1 MYVLYVKK
9 KKPEEK
15 VDEKTKPG
23 GNRNPP
29 PPNSIRLQNGVRV
42 SKEKP
47 QPCEV
52 TKVWGINEKYI
63 YV

>member
-1 MYVLYVKK
+1 MYVLYVKE

-15 VDEKTKPG
+15 VDEKIKPG
-23 GNRNPP
+23 GNRNP
-29 PPNSIRLQNGVRV
+29 PPNSIRLQNGVHI

-52 TKVWGINEKYI
+52 TKV
-63 YV
+63 

>member
-1 MYVLYVKK
+1 MYVLYAKE

-15 VDEKTKPG
+15 ADEKTKE
-23 GNRNPP
+23 GNSNPP
-29 PPNSIRLQNGVRV
+29 PKPIRLQNGVRF

-52 TKVWGINEKYI
+52 TKV
-63 YV
+63 

>member
-1 MYVLYVKK
+1 MCYMSRKRNQKK
-9 KKPEEK
+9 KA
-15 VDEKTKPG
+15 DEKTKPG

-29 PPNSIRLQNGVRV
+29 PNPIRLQNGVRF

-52 TKVWGINEKYI
+52 TKV
-63 YV
+63 